1 MAAKKNPRPPDT
13 QAEELV
19 LCRIEEIED
28 GHSKEFHLPG
38 NDDFTL
44 CLVRQCADVYAYRNS
59 CPHTGGPLN
68 WAEDNFLTVDGEMI
82 HAPRTAPCSVSRTV
96 YAFGGLVCIRN
107 SRRYPL
113 PSATVKSY

>member
-1 MAAKKNPRPPDT
+1 M
-13 QAEELV
+13 
-19 LCRIEEIED
+19 CRIEEIED

-44 CLVRQCADVYAYRNS
+44 CLVRQCADVYAYCNS

-82 HAPRTAPCSVSRTV
+82 QCATHGALFRITDGLCVWGPCLHKKLTPVPVAVRDGKIILARVNKASNPR
-96 YAFGGLVCIRN
+96 
-107 SRRYPL
+107 
-113 PSATVKSY
+113 